1 MATIQLNFVH
11 PQLGTLT
18 RTKTLADADLV
29 RLMTMART
37 KYKNNTDPA
46 GQLTNAVAYDRLF
59 DAMWGLWRTQTRDF
73 EADEAKKT
81 AEAGITPIEGTG

>member
-11 PQLGTLT
+11 PTLGTLT

-46 GQLTNAVAYDRLF
+46 GQLTNSVAFDRVF
-59 DAMWGLWRTQTRDF
+59 DAMWGGWRTQTKDF
-73 EADEAKKT
+73 EADAAAK
-81 AEAGITPIEGTG
+81 AAADAITPIDGTG